1 MNNSSFEGFPQSNS
15 GRNPRNLIS
24 YLSRNMLTDNVVFS
38 PFGDIL
44 LGDILPDGRVIFP
57 AGAESD
63 IAPSEQLCS
72 IRLITARSA
81 ISLGVSRI

>member
-1 MNNSSFEGFPQSNS
+1 MNNSSFMAFTSPIPVKKP
-15 GRNPRNLIS
+15 RNPIS
-24 YLSRNMLTDNVVFS
+24 YLSRNILSEIVVFS
-38 PFGDIL
+38 PFS
-44 LGDILPDGRVIFP
+44 DILPDGRVIFS

-63 IAPSEQLCS
+63 IAPSEQLYS